1 MESLRPLE
9 SFFVQMN
16 QTYMERYS
24 NRSSSVRPSDPSM
37 TRDSERPSDAGT
49 ASQMAH
55 TFNGKASGATEVT
68 KRVVKVPPGFRA
80 RQLSA
85 SRQKEV
91 EDSESATRFEG
102 QLTSF
107 YGGHALGGV
116 AQSSENP
123 FSQLDAASS

>member
-1 MESLRPLE
+1 METLRPLE

-24 NRSSSVRPSDPSM
+24 SRGSSVRPSDPSM
-37 TRDSERPSDAGT
+37 TRDSERPSETAT

-68 KRVVKVPPGFRA
+68 KRVVKVQPGFRA

-91 EDSESATRFEG
+91 EDSESATRFDG

-116 AQSSENP
+116 AQSGENP
-123 FSQLDAASS
+123 FS